1 MCRQVLREFCSLDMP
16 IFMVPA
22 DYPQMPQPG
31 EEDQG
36 GYIEGG
42 VKETTLGQLL
52 PDSFGP
58 GDLELPRRY

>member
-1 MCRQVLREFCSLDMP
+1 
-16 IFMVPA
+16 MVPA

-31 EEDQG
+31 EDDGG

-42 VKETTLGQLL
+42 VKEATLGQLL

-58 GDLELPRRY
+58 GELELPRRS

>member
-1 MCRQVLREFCSLDMP
+1 
-16 IFMVPA
+16 MVPA

-31 EEDQG
+31 EDDVR
-36 GYIEGG
+36 GYEGG

-58 GDLELPRRY
+58 EDLELPRKS